1 MKKLLLLMP
10 AFMGYEKSL
19 QNQLEKKYDVTWINC
34 DQYDKQILEE
44 YKKCSKCRW
53 ILRKIC
59 SKFKEYDQEKAEVKF
74 LSQTLEKVRKEKNY
88 YSVVFCINGSFLSD
102 EFYQVLKELNP
113 RARFIYYAWD
123 DVKNLIKQTH
133 ISFFDEIFAYNISEC
148 QKYDFIYCP
157 MFVQNEEIGHAAVDV
172 YDILFIGSAHS
183 DRQRI
188 ADDLY
193 SKYRRKY
200 RLFIYL
206 YDPMNTK
213 GQFCHDQPLSYEKY
227 MEYMRK
233 SKAIL
238 DVPQS
243 TQEGPTTRSFD
254 ALITKTKVIT
264 VNPYMK
270 KYPIYSDNIL
280 IVDRNNIMID
290 EKFMAEPYSET
301 EYRALTIPEWLKNLN
316 L

>member
-1 MKKLLLLMP
+1 M
-10 AFMGYEKSL
+10 
-19 QNQLEKKYDVTWINC
+19 
-34 DQYDKQILEE
+34 
-44 YKKCSKCRW
+44 
-53 ILRKIC
+53 
-59 SKFKEYDQEKAEVKF
+59 
-74 LSQTLEKVRKEKNY
+74 
-88 YSVVFCINGSFLSD
+88 SD

-213 GQFCHDQPLSYEKY
+213 GQFCLDQPLSYEKY

>member
-59 SKFKEYDQEKAEVKF
+59 SKFKEYDQEKAEIKF

-133 ISFFDEIFAYNISEC
+133 ISFFDEVFAYNISEC

-227 MEYMRK
+227 MEYM
-233 SKAIL
+233 
-238 DVPQS
+238 
-243 TQEGPTTRSFD
+243 
-254 ALITKTKVIT
+254 
-264 VNPYMK
+264 
-270 KYPIYSDNIL
+270 
-280 IVDRNNIMID
+280 
-290 EKFMAEPYSET
+290 
-301 EYRALTIPEWLKNLN
+301 
-316 L
+316 